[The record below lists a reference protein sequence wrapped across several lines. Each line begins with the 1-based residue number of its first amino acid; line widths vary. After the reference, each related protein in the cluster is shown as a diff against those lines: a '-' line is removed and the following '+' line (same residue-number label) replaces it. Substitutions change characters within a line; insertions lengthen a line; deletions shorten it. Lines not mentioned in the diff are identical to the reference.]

1 MNALA
6 LFPIMV
12 ILLCG
17 ICIYIAFK
25 VLTSEV
31 NDGQSNPNKAA
42 SGILS
47 DGKK

>member
-1 MNALA
+1 MNAMA
-6 LFPIMV
+6 LLPIMV

-31 NDGQSNPNKAA
+31 NDGQSNTNQAP

>member
-31 NDGQSNPNKAA
+31 NDGQSNSNQAA
-42 SGILS
+42 SRILS
-47 DGKK
+47 DSEK

>member
-12 ILLCG
+12 IFLCG
-17 ICIYIAFK
+17 ICVYIALK

-31 NDGQSNPNKAA
+31 NDGQSYTNQAP